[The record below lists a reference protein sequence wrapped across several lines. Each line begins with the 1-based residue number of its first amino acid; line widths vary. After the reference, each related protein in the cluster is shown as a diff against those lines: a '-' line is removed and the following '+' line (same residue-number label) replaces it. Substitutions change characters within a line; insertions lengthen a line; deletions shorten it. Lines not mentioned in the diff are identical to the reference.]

1 MDIRITRFAP
11 SPTGYLHLGHAY
23 AAFFAKN
30 LASSPDQFLL
40 RIEDIDHDRCHKKFE
55 TAIFEDLS
63 WLGLNWVEPV
73 VKQSTRNDAYQA
85 ALEHLKSTGLLYP
98 CFCSRRDI
106 ATEIENA
113 GHAPH
118 HTPEGMIYPGTCR
131 NLSSIES
138 QQRIADG
145 AAYALRLN
153 IMAANDHTGPLY
165 WHDQIQGQQ
174 RCRVEMFGDAVL
186 ARKDISNSYHLS
198 VTVDDHF
205 QKINLVTRGQDLF
218 TASHVHRLLQA
229 LLGFTTPD
237 YHHHPLITDQ
247 DGKRLAKRFSAAS
260 IRDLK
265 NKGLKPEAVLK
276 MAGCI

>member
-1 MDIRITRFAP
+1 MDKKITRFAP
-11 SPTGYLHLGHAY
+11 SPTGFLHLGHAY

-30 LASSPDQFLL
+30 LAHSPNQFLL
-40 RIEDIDHDRCHKKFE
+40 RIEDIDHGRCHKKFE
-55 TAIFEDLS
+55 TAIFDDLS
-63 WLGLNWVEPV
+63 WLGLSWSKPV
-73 VKQSTRNDAYQA
+73 LKQSTRNEAYQS
-85 ALEHLKSTGLLYP
+85 ALEHLKSLGLLYP

-131 NLSSIES
+131 KLSSNIS

-145 AAYALRLN
+145 DAYALRLD
-153 IMAANDHTGPLY
+153 IRAATEHAGPLF
-165 WHDQIQGQQ
+165 WHDHVQGQQ
-174 RCRVEMFGDAVL
+174 RCQVDLFGDVVL

-218 TASHVHRLLQA
+218 TASNVHRLLQA
-229 LLGFTTPD
+229 LLGFTTPE

-247 DGKRLAKRFSAAS
+247 DGERLAKRFSAAS

-265 NKGLKPEAVLK
+265 NQGLNPEAVLK
-276 MAGCI
+276 MAGCG